1 MGIGE
6 EKKQEINRIIIYGA
20 GNIGKRY
27 YEFFKLLH
35 MESIIYAY
43 CDKNYKEINF
53 IGEVPVYSYNNLK
66 DQGYPF
72 VIAMIDQDEI
82 CTQLQNDAQIYYD
95 GIGSWIKDYQGDDN
109 DLYTSIHDLNL
120 DKAVKIYGGIC
131 PCCKEKTLFIAFD
144 YWLRDY
150 YKCLFCG
157 SIPRQR
163 ALIKVLEQEMPN
175 WKDMKIHESSPN
187 GNILRMFR
195 EQCAQYTYSY
205 WYEDEALGR
214 ELQSGSTN
222 QNLENLTF
230 EDETFDI
237 FITQDVLEH
246 VNRPEKVLME
256 ISRTLKKGGKHIF
269 TTPLYPFKK
278 TIPRIKMH
286 GDKRELIL
294 PPIYHGNPISR
305 DGSLVTYE
313 WGGYDFLEM
322 VDEITGMES
331 KIVEFPNSKENF
343 ENGLE
348 GDFLQ
353 VIVSTK
359 I

>member
-1 MGIGE
+1 MI
-6 EKKQEINRIIIYGA
+6 
-20 GNIGKRY
+20 
-27 YEFFKLLH
+27 
-35 MESIIYAY
+35 ES
-43 CDKNYKEINF
+43 E
-53 IGEVPVYSYNNLK
+53 
-66 DQGYPF
+66 
-72 VIAMIDQDEI
+72 EI
-82 CTQLQNDAQIYYD
+82 CAQLQNDAQTYYD
-95 GIGSWIKDYQGDDN
+95 SIESWIKNYQGNDN
-109 DLYTSIHDLNL
+109 DPIKMCAVYRNMERKINGDKENENRLDNLDKEIYASIPALNL

-131 PCCKEKTLFIAFD
+131 PCCKEKTLFIAYD

-163 ALIKVLEQEMPN
+163 ALMKVLEEEMPN
-175 WKDMKIHESSPN
+175 WKDMKIHESSPS
-187 GNILRMFR
+187 GNILRMFKK
-195 EQCAQYTYSY
+195 QCAQYTYSY
-205 WYEDEALGR
+205 WYDNEPLGG
-214 ELQSGSTN
+214 ELQNGSTN

-230 EDETFDI
+230 ENGTFDI

-246 VNRPEKVLME
+246 VNRPEKALAE
-256 ISRTLKKGGKHIF
+256 IARTLKKGGKHIF

-278 TIPRIKMH
+278 TIPRIKME

-305 DGSLVTYE
+305 EGSLVTYE
-313 WGGYDFLEM
+313 WGYDFLEKI
-322 VDEITGMES
+322 DGSTGMES

-353 VIVSTK
+353 VIASTK